1 MLMANVM
8 SEDFLPRAQTALS
21 QSPISELRD
30 LRVEESAGELLLSG
44 SVTSF
49 YHKQLAQEVVWAV
62 CKNIN
67 VELVNRIEV
76 VHQAD
81 KFDL

>member
-8 SEDFLPRAQTALS
+8 VDDLLPRARTALG

-30 LRVEESAGELLLSG
+30 LRVENSDGELLLMG

-62 CKNIN
+62 CKDIA
-67 VELVNRIEV
+67 VELINRIEV
-76 VHQAD
+76 VPQAD
-81 KFDL
+81 KFEI